1 MILERSIIEPNDCIN
16 VGSSDAVTALKAA
29 LVVEKDVSAID
40 INMGCPKHY
49 SVSRSMGAAHM
60 SSPEAAEDLI
70 KMLRRNLSIPVSVK
84 TRLVAQVDNGRSVDV
99 SKSHE
104 WVEQLQRAGACA
116 IAVHVRTPQEK
127 ACDHSHADAFP
138 LLHQSMRRSN
148 TPLIYNGDV
157 FCADDASAVQR
168 LVAAS
173 CRLRPDTMHR
183 ASTGLCVMVCRAA
196 LWDASMLHRLEQQ
209 RLTTND
215 GRDGSLEG
223 DKTGGGCIDN
233 SNSYD
238 ERLTTS
244 GSGGLINHH
253 HHHHALIARIM
264 RNSALY
270 ANCVSNTKYLL
281 QHVLAA
287 ARDLHSPLRA
297 AIRKANSLSA
307 MARNLQLLDWDR
319 YHDCYDFVVA
329 ERRRQETASFT
340 GGVVVSAVSDCDGD
354 DVIVATDSS
363 IGSNQLHLRRYF
375 NCRGW
380 PGIVNLT
387 SHTYTDAYFDDN
399 YYTAFRRCSGMSL
412 SIVGDAPSS
421 AKRKFSFVAFEKGV
435 RASTSTTSTD
445 ATADATAAVV

>member
-1 MILERSIIEPNDCIN
+1 M
-16 VGSSDAVTALKAA
+16 TALKAA

-49 SVSRSMGAAHM
+49 SVSKSMGAAHM

-84 TRLVAQVDNGRSVDV
+84 TRLVAEADNGRSVDV

-104 WVEQLQRAGACA
+104 WMQQLQRAGACA
-116 IAVHVRTPQEK
+116 IAVHVRTPLEK

-157 FCADDASAVQR
+157 FCADDALAVQR

-173 CRLRPDTMHR
+173 CRLHPDTMMHHR

-196 LWDASMLHRLEQQ
+196 LWDASMLQRLEQQ
-209 RLTTND
+209 QQQQQQKEITND
-215 GRDGSLEG
+215 GRDGSLEEG
-223 DKTGGGCIDN
+223 DKTRVCTDN
-233 SNSYD
+233 SCDGRS
-238 ERLTTS
+238 TS
-244 GSGGLINHH
+244 GSAGLINHH
-253 HHHHALIARIM
+253 HALINPHHHHHHHPHALIARIV

-270 ANCVSNTKYLL
+270 ANCVSNAKYLL

-297 AIRKANSLSA
+297 AIRKATSLVT

-329 ERRRQETASFT
+329 ERRRQERAF
-340 GGVVVSAVSDCDGD
+340 GGPVVSDGD
-354 DVIVATDSS
+354 GDVITVATDSS
-363 IGSNQLHLRRYF
+363 TGSKQLDMNMLNSSRVDLRRYF

-387 SHTYTDAYFDDN
+387 SHTYTDTYFDDN

-412 SIVGDAPSS
+412 SIVDDAPSS
-421 AKRKFSFVAFEKGV
+421 AKRKFSFVALEKSV
-435 RASTSTTSTD
+435 VIASTSTTST
-445 ATADATAAVV
+445 TT